1 MFGQVFIISL
11 LCRATYVQREDAMR
25 NKVVAWIYI
34 LYILCEIIPG
44 TEKKKLPREF
54 GRPGEIKT
62 IGKPGGEK
70 GKTREPW
77 GKGNDR
83 TPQGENGKNQVIVG
97 KRGTTGNQGVKEA
110 LFGYRHQQGA
120 LGKQ

>member
-1 MFGQVFIISL
+1 
-11 LCRATYVQREDAMR
+11 MR

-97 KRGTTGNQGVKEA
+97 KRGTTGNQRGKGSFIWVSSSTGC
-110 LFGYRHQQGA
+110 FGETM
-120 LGKQ
+120 KDWET